1 MATAIE
7 AITNLPDTPTTDQF
21 VLTDLPAAVTA
32 YLQDEV
38 TVTVDPIV
46 PAVTDEL
53 QPDELGTFDVHVENG
68 SIPLEEVWIHL
79 TLENVNRADFK
90 VPTGATLSVRDA
102 IDGNVLPGNSFVNE
116 MFIQFLGGELD
127 AEDTIDLHLTLKAD
141 RVGESD
147 LQVHV
152 HGDVAID
159 SLFPKRLR
167 GHSSVT
173 PIVVE

>member
-1 MATAIE
+1 MAIAIE
-7 AITNLPDTPTTDQF
+7 SIPNPPNFPTTDQF
-21 VLTDLPAAVTA
+21 KLSDLPAAVTA

-79 TLENVNRADFK
+79 TLENINRADFK

-116 MFIQFLGGELD
+116 MFIQFLGGSLD
-127 AEDTIDLHLTLKAD
+127 AEDTIDLHLTLKAQN
-141 RVGESD
+141 VGESD

-152 HGDVAID
+152 HADVPIE
-159 SLFPKRLR
+159 SLFPTRRR
-167 GHSSVT
+167 GHDTVT
-173 PIVVE
+173 PIVVQ